1 MTRRLAALATALAGV
16 VTLVSSLSAN
26 EPGRQ
31 LYLEAFEPG
40 SAQAAAHAL
49 GAIGGLLTLWLAAG
63 VLRGRRS
70 AGRAAV
76 VVLCVLAA
84 VHIAKGLDY
93 EEALIALV
101 VAVVLHRALQ
111 QVGQPDRR
119 PSRRLVATLG
129 LLVGV
134 ASAYASSL
142 TILLISGHSAG
153 IGSTLWTAARSIVI
167 GVPAAVGGEPRS
179 LMHLAGA
186 LVVAAIVVV
195 LRALQVGLEA
205 VVAPCE
211 FDLDAPGLKTVRKA
225 VRRVARRGW
234 TIELVRGAG
243 LTPPLISDLT
253 AVETAWRRR
262 GHRRLYGFAMAS
274 DRLWGAP
281 EDCRDLYA

>member
-153 IGSTLWTAARSIVI
+153 IGSTLWTAAR
-167 GVPAAVGGEPRS
+167 AAN
-179 LMHLAGA
+179 LAGYTK
-186 LVVAAIVVV
+186 LG
-195 LRALQVGLEA
+195 LRTMQVGLEA

-225 VRRVARRGW
+225 VRCVARRGW
-234 TIELVRGAG
+234 TIELVRGAE
-243 LTPPLISDLT
+243 LTPPLISHLT

-262 GHRRLYGFAMAS
+262 GHRRLYGLAMAS

>member
-129 LLVGV
+129 LLGV
-134 ASAYASSL
+134 
-142 TILLISGHSAG
+142 T
-153 IGSTLWTAARSIVI
+153 
-167 GVPAAVGGEPRS
+167 
-179 LMHLAGA
+179 
-186 LVVAAIVVV
+186 
-195 LRALQVGLEA
+195 
-205 VVAPCE
+205 
-211 FDLDAPGLKTVRKA
+211 
-225 VRRVARRGW
+225 VRRVGNVRENHLPHHLSVAPADAPWLDGSTPTAAGTPM
-234 TIELVRGAG
+234 TIERAAVHSVLPIPAEW
-243 LTPPLISDLT
+243 PEISRI
-253 AVETAWRRR
+253 V
-262 GHRRLYGFAMAS
+262 S
-274 DRLWGAP
+274 DEA
-281 EDCRDLYA
+281 

>member
-195 LRALQVGLEA
+195 LRALL
-205 VVAPCE
+205 AP
-211 FDLDAPGLKTVRKA
+211 AH
-225 VRRVARRGW
+225 ARDGHDR
-234 TIELVRGAG
+234 E
-243 LTPPLISDLT
+243 
-253 AVETAWRRR
+253 E
-262 GHRRLYGFAMAS
+262 HRRAAAVCERHAFQPDRQRHAS
-274 DRLWGAP
+274 AFRSAA
-281 EDCRDLYA
+281 RFRRISVK